1 MKWAEKAVNKAAPN
15 CRKKPEKH
23 RSDPQLTEGN
33 KYGKPYSTGEL
44 EASIVATNARDNS
57 LGVFAVVK
65 PNGTDKNG
73 LRNAEK
79 MGYLEYGVRSH
90 GQEPRPVRA
99 AAVAQSENAVMQVM
113 EEVIG
118 AEDGQA
124 VTINQKIIKALKP
137 LGHSGDI
144 QIF

>member
-1 MKWAEKAVNKAAPN
+1 MTITGFEDVEEMLNKLANPYEMAEKAVNKAAPIV
-15 CRKKPEKH
+15 EKNLKTQI
-23 RSDPQLTEGN
+23 RSAANRRD
-33 KYGKPYSTGEL
+33 KCGKPYSTGEL
-44 EASIVATNARDNS
+44 EASIAATNARDNS

-65 PNGTDKNG
+65 PNGTDK
-73 LRNAEK
+73 NAEK

-118 AEDGQA
+118 AEVD
-124 VTINQKIIKALKP
+124 KL
-137 LGHSGDI
+137 
-144 QIF
+144 

>member
-1 MKWAEKAVNKAAPN
+1 MTITGFEDVEEMLNKLANPCEMAEKAVNKAAPIV
-15 CRKKPEKH
+15 EKNLKTQI
-23 RSDPQLTEGN
+23 RSAANRRD

-44 EASIVATNARDNS
+44 EASIAATNARDNS

-65 PNGTDKNG
+65 PNGTDKI
-73 LRNAEK
+73 RNAEK

-99 AAVAQSENAVMQVM
+99 AAVAQSKNAVMQVM

-118 AEDGQA
+118 AEVD
-124 VTINQKIIKALKP
+124 KL
-137 LGHSGDI
+137 
-144 QIF
+144 

>member
-1 MKWAEKAVNKAAPN
+1 MARMTITGFENVEKMLEKLANPYEMAEKAVNKAAPIV
-15 CRKKPEKH
+15 EKNLKAQI
-23 RSDPQLTEGN
+23 RSATNRRD

-44 EASIVATNARDNS
+44 EASIAATNARDNS

-73 LRNAEK
+73 FRNAEK

-118 AEDGQA
+118 AEVD
-124 VTINQKIIKALKP
+124 KL
-137 LGHSGDI
+137 
-144 QIF
+144 

>member
-1 MKWAEKAVNKAAPN
+1 MTITGFEDVEEMLNKLANPYEMAEKAVNKAAPIV
-15 CRKKPEKH
+15 EKNLKTQI
-23 RSDPQLTEGN
+23 RSAANRRD

-44 EASIVATNARDNS
+44 EASIAATNARDNS

-65 PNGTDKNG
+65 PNGTDKI
-73 LRNAEK
+73 RNAEK

-99 AAVAQSENAVMQVM
+99 AAVAQSKNAVMQVM

-118 AEDGQA
+118 AEVD
-124 VTINQKIIKALKP
+124 KL
-137 LGHSGDI
+137 
-144 QIF
+144 

>member
-1 MKWAEKAVNKAAPN
+1 MTITGFEDVEEMLNKLANPCEMAEKAVNKAAPIV
-15 CRKKPEKH
+15 EKNLKTQI
-23 RSDPQLTEGN
+23 RSAANRRD

-44 EASIVATNARDNS
+44 EASIAATNARDNS

-65 PNGTDKNG
+65 PNGTDKI
-73 LRNAEK
+73 RNAEK

-118 AEDGQA
+118 AEVD
-124 VTINQKIIKALKP
+124 KL
-137 LGHSGDI
+137 
-144 QIF
+144 

>member
-1 MKWAEKAVNKAAPN
+1 MAEKAVNKAAPIV
-15 CRKKPEKH
+15 EKNLKTQI
-23 RSDPQLTEGN
+23 RSAANRRD

-44 EASIVATNARDNS
+44 EASIAATNARDNS

-99 AAVAQSENAVMQVM
+99 AAVAQSENAVMQIM

-118 AEDGQA
+118 AEVD
-124 VTINQKIIKALKP
+124 KL
-137 LGHSGDI
+137 
-144 QIF
+144 

>member
-1 MKWAEKAVNKAAPN
+1 MPVPN
-15 CRKKPEKH
+15 NLRIRKKRK
-23 RSDPQLTEGN
+23 
-33 KYGKPYSTGEL
+33 K
-44 EASIVATNARDNS
+44 VNAS

-118 AEDGQA
+118 AEVD
-124 VTINQKIIKALKP
+124 KL
-137 LGHSGDI
+137 
-144 QIF
+144 

>member
-1 MKWAEKAVNKAAPN
+1 M
-15 CRKKPEKH
+15 
-23 RSDPQLTEGN
+23 
-33 KYGKPYSTGEL
+33 
-44 EASIVATNARDNS
+44 
-57 LGVFAVVK
+57 FAVVK

-118 AEDGQA
+118 AEVD
-124 VTINQKIIKALKP
+124 KL
-137 LGHSGDI
+137 
-144 QIF
+144 

>member
-1 MKWAEKAVNKAAPN
+1 MTITGFEDVEEMLNKLANPYEMAEKAVNKAAPIV
-15 CRKKPEKH
+15 EKNLKTQI
-23 RSDPQLTEGN
+23 RSAANRRD

-44 EASIVATNARDNS
+44 EASIAATNARDNS

-65 PNGTDKNG
+65 PNETDKNG

-118 AEDGQA
+118 AEVD
-124 VTINQKIIKALKP
+124 KL
-137 LGHSGDI
+137 
-144 QIF
+144 

>member
-1 MKWAEKAVNKAAPN
+1 MARMTITGFENVEKMLEKLANPYEMAEKAVNKAAPIV
-15 CRKKPEKH
+15 EKNLKAQI
-23 RSDPQLTEGN
+23 RSATN
-33 KYGKPYSTGEL
+33 GKPYSTGEL
-44 EASIVATNARDNS
+44 EASIAATNARDNS

-118 AEDGQA
+118 AEVD
-124 VTINQKIIKALKP
+124 KL
-137 LGHSGDI
+137 
-144 QIF
+144 

>member
-1 MKWAEKAVNKAAPN
+1 MTITGFEDVEEMLNKLANPYEMAEKAVNKAAPIV
-15 CRKKPEKH
+15 EKNLKTQI
-23 RSDPQLTEGN
+23 RSAANRRD

-44 EASIVATNARDNS
+44 EASIAATNARDNS

-65 PNGTDKNG
+65 PNGTDKN
-73 LRNAEK
+73 
-79 MGYLEYGVRSH
+79 GVRSH

-118 AEDGQA
+118 AEVD
-124 VTINQKIIKALKP
+124 KL
-137 LGHSGDI
+137 
-144 QIF
+144 

>member
-1 MKWAEKAVNKAAPN
+1 MTITGFEDVEEMLNKLANPYGMAEKAVNKAAPIV
-15 CRKKPEKH
+15 EKNLKTQI
-23 RSDPQLTEGN
+23 RSAANRRD

-44 EASIVATNARDNS
+44 EASIAATNARDNS

-65 PNGTDKNG
+65 PNGTDKI
-73 LRNAEK
+73 RNAEK

-118 AEDGQA
+118 AEVD
-124 VTINQKIIKALKP
+124 KL
-137 LGHSGDI
+137 
-144 QIF
+144 

>member
-1 MKWAEKAVNKAAPN
+1 MNKKLLDLLEKINA
-15 CRKKPEKH
+15 KKDEVKN
-23 RSDPQLTEGN
+23 LANEGN
-33 KYGKPYSTGEL
+33 LEEAKKAKDELKELQDKFDILKDLDDGAAVPENKVPAGTPKDSTAEF
-44 EASIVATNARDNS
+44 AQAAR
-57 LGVFAVVK
+57 VFAVVK

-118 AEDGQA
+118 AEVD
-124 VTINQKIIKALKP
+124 KL
-137 LGHSGDI
+137 
-144 QIF
+144 